1 MLRGYDRA
9 WLRGDVL
16 GGVTV
21 AAYLVPQV
29 MAYAA
34 VAGLPPVTG
43 LWAST
48 GPLLVYAV
56 LGSSRRLSIGPE
68 STTALMTASAVGAMT
83 AGNPERYAATAAAL
97 ALAVGLVCLLG
108 RLARL
113 GFLADL
119 LSRPVLVGY
128 MAGIAVLMV
137 VSQLGKLTGMQ
148 VEGDTP
154 LSESV
159 YVLQHLDAVR
169 GPTLTMALTVTAAL
183 LVAQRFRPRWPNPL
197 LAMLLAALVTWVF
210 DLAAARREYRG
221 QHPARASRSRGC
233 PTSPST
239 AARAGAAGDR
249 RRGGGLLRQRAD
261 RPSLRRQAPRA
272 HRRQPGVPRARRRR
286 TWPPG

>member
-1 MLRGYDRA
+1 M
-9 WLRGDVL
+9 
-16 GGVTV
+16 TV

-43 LWAST
+43 LWAAV
-48 GPLLVYAV
+48 GPLVVYAL

-83 AGNPERYAATAAAL
+83 AGDPDRYAAAAAAL
-97 ALAVGLVCLLG
+97 ALMVAVVCLLG
-108 RLARL
+108 RVARL

-137 VSQLGKLTGMQ
+137 VSQLGKLTGMR

-154 LSESV
+154 LEEST
-159 YVLQHLDAVR
+159 YVLTHLDAVQTA
-169 GPTLTMALTVTAAL
+169 PLTMALTVTAAL
-183 LVAQRFRPRWPNPL
+183 LVAQRLRPRWPNPL
-197 LAMLLAALVTWVF
+197 LAMLLAAAGHVAVRARAARHHDGRL
-210 DLAAARREYRG
+210 DPAAASRCPACRTSTWRA
-221 QHPARASRSRGC
+221 HRARAPSRR
-233 PTSPST
+233 
-239 AARAGAAGDR
+239 RRDR
-249 RRGGGLLRQRAD
+249 RLHRQRAD
-261 RPSLRRQAPRA
+261 RPGLRRRGTVSASTPTRSSSRSAP
-272 HRRQPGVPRARRRR
+272 P